1 MTDKLVLIKIKKY
14 LFIQRPLKNE
24 KASHIQAEN
33 VCIINNKGFVY
44 RIHEESLHFNNENS
58 SNLIKK
64 VKVLKQTEKSCM
76 YLIRT
81 WKCSHQQHSLRKLKM
96 KPQWYLFLWTIMAK
110 IRRSDNIKFLRALNN
125 ESSYCLVRM

>member
-64 VKVLKQTEKSCM
+64 VKVLKQPEKSCM

-81 WKCSHQQHSLRKLKM
+81 
-96 KPQWYLFLWTIMAK
+96 
-110 IRRSDNIKFLRALNN
+110 
-125 ESSYCLVRM
+125 